1 MNCVCCKSAI
11 ERLDL
16 LKCNLC
22 QGNHHYR
29 CVNITS
35 AAFRENS
42 AEIRRTFKCESC
54 VNVTRRKTA
63 WDERQVRGAA
73 AVAAVATCDGL
84 PTVRE
89 MNSGG
94 LAVTMDTN
102 HGGLDKSMLFEMI
115 NEAVSKAMKGLEAGL
130 VTVIKDT
137 VMTFTNQETTRLK
150 AELNEANEKC
160 LQYQKEIQT
169 LKTKIET
176 QPASSRNQKG
186 STRKLQPRL
195 DESSNLAA
203 KSPVIVEVNPP
214 LACSVAPAPSP
225 TPSLESPAIENRS
238 ASYAAVARNA
248 PVITDDQQKRTVSTT
263 ADDGNWIEVKT
274 KRHLYP
280 INKGGNT
287 STLQIKAIERKKWFH
302 IWRLLKETTEN
313 DLLEYIQKILGNDK
327 DVKVHKINHKIER
340 GYASF
345 RVCVGESDYELLYN
359 PVIWPKDAEYSEWV
373 WFRDSNGKPQSQIA
387 Q

>member
-11 ERLDL
+11 ERLDV

-35 AAFRENS
+35 ATFREKS

-54 VNVTRRKTA
+54 MNVTRRKTA
-63 WDERQVRGAA
+63 WDERQVRGATAEAA
-73 AVAAVATCDGL
+73 AVAACDEL
-84 PTVRE
+84 PTERE
-89 MNSGG
+89 MNGGG

-102 HGGLDKSMLFEMI
+102 HGGLDKSILFKMI
-115 NEAVSKAMKGLEAGL
+115 NEAVSTAMKGLEAGL
-130 VTVIKDT
+130 VTVIKDA
-137 VMTFTNQETTRLK
+137 VKTFTNQETTRLK

-169 LKTKIET
+169 LKTKIES
-176 QPASSRNQKG
+176 QPVASRTQKG

-203 KSPVIVEVNPP
+203 KSPVIV
-214 LACSVAPAPSP
+214 ACSVAPAPSP
-225 TPSLESPAIENRS
+225 SPSPESPAVETRS

-248 PVITDDQQKRTVSTT
+248 PVITDDQQKRTVLTT
-263 ADDGNWIEVKT
+263 ADDGNWMEVRT

-345 RVCVGESDYELLYN
+345 RVCVGESDYDLLCN